1 MQQLNRIAFLR
12 LWRKSPNKQNGLE
25 SASQFMTSQLKLDLK
40 MVRYE
45 PVPHL
50 ELRMG
55 VQIHPTKLALLP
67 SDF

>member
-1 MQQLNRIAFLR
+1 
-12 LWRKSPNKQNGLE
+12 
-25 SASQFMTSQLKLDLK
+25 MTSQLKLDLK